1 MGRENVAGE
10 SRDDTSHC
18 EACRGLFLKRVNPHD
33 GRDCR
38 QKKIKPRLEDA
49 GFRTKLPSMEVDKYQ
64 IINASNN
71 V

>member
-1 MGRENVAGE
+1 
-10 SRDDTSHC
+10 
-18 EACRGLFLKRVNPHD
+18 VNPHD

-38 QKKIKPRLEDA
+38 QKKITPRLEDA

-71 V
+71 I